1 MIRGWETYSHTVSN
15 LCLNCINK
23 DSRVLEIGPGDGI
36 YTQLILEK
44 NPKQVTLVEPDPN
57 YLRNLQNKYGDKNN
71 IRIIQ
76 GDIFKLLPT
85 MQDAYDVCVAF
96 GVLYHWSSPFRF
108 LEDLANIINPQYI
121 CLDNPENAD
130 VLIKREGFCESGSYW
145 NLENDRT
152 VNLSVHLPSHIIKT
166 AMNNLEY
173 KTILSR
179 DMSWHHVNNLEKNG
193 DSKKQ
198 TILFK
203 FERT

>member
-1 MIRGWETYSHTVSN
+1 MIQGWETYSHVVST
-15 LCLNCINK
+15 LCLDCINE
-23 DSRVLEIGPGDGI
+23 DSRVLEIGPAYGAF
-36 YTQLILEK
+36 TSLILEK
-44 NPKQVTLVEPDPN
+44 NPKQLTLVEPDPDC
-57 YLRNLQNKYGDKNN
+57 LRILQNRYGDKKN

-85 MQDAYDVCVAF
+85 MQNAYDVCVAF

-121 CLDNPENAD
+121 CLDNPENAE
-130 VLIKREGFCESGSYW
+130 VIIRWEGNNDTGSYW

-152 VNLSVHLPSHIIKT
+152 VKLAVHLPSHVIKT

-179 DMSWHHVNNLEKNG
+179 DMSWHCVNF
-193 DSKKQ
+193 SKKQ

-203 FERT
+203 FKRA